1 MHVNTYKGYE
11 MVIGLE
17 VHVELKTAAKIFCD
31 CPTTF
36 GAPPNTQCC
45 PVCMGM
51 PGTLPVLNS
60 QVVEFAIKA
69 GLATGCRVSPRS
81 RQDRKNYFY
90 PDLPKAYQISQY
102 DLPLCEGGALS
113 IETEGGQ
120 KTVGITRIHIE
131 EDAGKLVHLP
141 GGGTLI
147 DCNRCGVPLIE
158 IVSEPDIRSAEEAK
172 AYLQKLRAVILYTG
186 ISDCK
191 MQEGSLRCDVNLS
204 VRPAGEEALGTR
216 TEMKNLNSFQSVTR
230 AIEYEFRRQVDALEA
245 GEAIVQ
251 ETRRFDQN
259 SGKTLSMRRKENA
272 NDYRYFPDPDLPS
285 IRVDEAYLARLQG
298 EIPALP
304 DARKADYVARFGLT
318 PYAAEQL
325 TARREVADYFEAAAV
340 RCRHPALAAN
350 LILGEVLS
358 LLGEDGGEIPLS
370 PAHLAALCE
379 LWGEGKINSS
389 TCRRALE
396 ALWRQDGPPEEWIE
410 TQGLWQIT
418 DETALAQLA
427 QEAVRAAP
435 RSASD
440 YRRGKKAA
448 LQALVGRVMKATQGR
463 ADPARTQDILRRLL
477 DR

>member
-1 MHVNTYKGYE
+1 
-11 MVIGLE
+11 
-17 VHVELKTAAKIFCD
+17 
-31 CPTTF
+31 
-36 GAPPNTQCC
+36 
-45 PVCMGM
+45 
-51 PGTLPVLNS
+51 
-60 QVVEFAIKA
+60 
-69 GLATGCRVSPRS
+69 
-81 RQDRKNYFY
+81 
-90 PDLPKAYQISQY
+90 
-102 DLPLCEGGALS
+102 
-113 IETEGGQ
+113 
-120 KTVGITRIHIE
+120 
-131 EDAGKLVHLP
+131 
-141 GGGTLI
+141 
-147 DCNRCGVPLIE
+147 
-158 IVSEPDIRSAEEAK
+158 
-172 AYLQKLRAVILYTG
+172 
-186 ISDCK
+186 
-191 MQEGSLRCDVNLS
+191 
-204 VRPAGEEALGTR
+204 
-216 TEMKNLNSFQSVTR
+216 MKNLNSFQSVTR

-272 NDYRYFPDPDLPS
+272 NDYRYFPDPDLPP

-340 RCRHPALAAN
+340 RCRYPALAAN

-418 DETALAQLA
+418 NETALARLA

-463 ADPARTQDILRRLL
+463 ADPARTQDILRCLL